1 MTGSRQQGPIARHL
15 SVLIQIVKKNQYTAK
30 ALSFILNNPLYK
42 GVLILGSGTAVAQMI
57 GIITMPII
65 TRLYTHLT

>member
-1 MTGSRQQGPIARHL
+1 MTGNQQQGQIRRFL
-15 SVLIQIVKKNQYTAK
+15 SRLLQIVNKNPYAAR
-30 ALSFILNNPLYK
+30 ALAFILNNPLYK